1 MTSLSDS
8 YKLMLEAKQVSK
20 PLHPNQQKIDVV
32 DDDKIDAKDFKKLRA
47 MKKEET
53 EPPFDG
59 PYTTVKKNV
68 TDKSGAVH
76 SPMSRARD
84 LARKALQNTK
94 QKKYGTIQGHERF
107 TSIPDKLKQSHFGK
121 TNEEVLDE
129 ANHRDFAS
137 AGMMHPTMAKN
148 MSVGDTMDYYEPKT
162 GDKVHG
168 KVMHKSDTEVH
179 MKQTHDSYDDKKVG
193 SVHKF
198 KIGSQLPEVKEE
210 VDLEEVLKVSD
221 GAGKWISDF
230 VHSENPKFAGKSK
243 KERQQMALGA
253 YYAAKKGVKEE
264 TEELEEGYDKSSEH
278 HKNAR
283 KMAKDYD
290 GKATFHPNGHA
301 EVRMRSIVHGHS
313 TINPQGTTLMSGED
327 LANRASKEHGKG
339 KVQGN
344 VVHFKEEVESIEE
357 LNKSTLGSY
366 AKKAS
371 LDSAISKKIAADFQ
385 NRAKKARSQ
394 DMKDANAKISN
405 DFNNKSWK
413 RQDNVNKAIDRLT
426 KEETDIEESRGHK
439 IVANFLKKRGAYDTP
454 KKGDDLADKS
464 YLKDKPGIKSDLK
477 NLGRFLTGK
486 KETNEE
492 TMKTFKEFAMML
504 EMEFKDGRYVHKG
517 KYGTSYDDPEGKE
530 DNDSTQAKEPA
541 VKRGRGRP
549 AGAKSGA
556 RQLGGASK
564 KGSGVEYTGYKLHL
578 PNSNKS
584 Y

>member
-1 MTSLSDS
+1 MKSLFES
-8 YKLMLEAKQVSK
+8 YAEMQEQLKGKQ
-20 PLHPNQQKIDVV
+20 HKID
-32 DDDKIDAKDFKKLRA
+32 KNKNGQIDSHDFKLLR
-47 MKKEET
+47 KEEETACKSCGKAKCECDDMKEAT

-179 MKQTHDSYDDKKVG
+179 MKQTQDSYDDKKVG

-230 VHSENPKFAGKSK
+230 VHSENPKFSGKSK

-264 TEELEEGYDKSSEH
+264 
-278 HKNAR
+278 
-283 KMAKDYD
+283 
-290 GKATFHPNGHA
+290 
-301 EVRMRSIVHGHS
+301 
-313 TINPQGTTLMSGED
+313 
-327 LANRASKEHGKG
+327 
-339 KVQGN
+339 
-344 VVHFKEEVESIEE
+344 VESIDEIS
-357 LNKSTLGSY
+357 KATLGSY

-371 LDSAISKKIAADFQ
+371 FDSAISKKIAADFD
-385 NRAKKARSQ
+385 NRAKTSRKQ
-394 DMKDANAKISN
+394 DMKDANTSIAN
-405 DFNNKSWK
+405 DYKTKSWK

-426 KEETDIEESRGHK
+426 KEEVEQIEESVFDNKDHAQSIADKLKKKNSDGNYSVVADHGKHRIVHAYYSDSRVKKDISKLNEEQEIEESRGHK

-530 DNDSTQAKEPA
+530 DDESSKSKEPA

>member
-1 MTSLSDS
+1 MKTLFES
-8 YKLMLEAKQVSK
+8 YVEMQEQLKGKQ
-20 PLHPNQQKIDVV
+20 HKIDKNKNN
-32 DDDKIDAKDFKKLRA
+32 KIDAHDFKLLQ
-47 MKKEET
+47 KEETPCKVCGKVKCACDDMKEAT

-59 PYTTVKKNV
+59 PYTTTKGNI

-84 LARKALQNTK
+84 LARKALQNTTK

-129 ANHRDFAS
+129 ANHRDLAS
-137 AGMMHPTMAKN
+137 VGMMHPNMAKT

-168 KVMHKSDTEVH
+168 KVMHKNDTEVH

-210 VDLEEVLKVSD
+210 VELEEVLKVSD

-230 VHSENPKFAGKSK
+230 VHSENPKFEGKSK

-253 YYAAKKGVKEE
+253 YYSAKKGVKEE
-264 TEELEEGYDKSSEH
+264 
-278 HKNAR
+278 
-283 KMAKDYD
+283 
-290 GKATFHPNGHA
+290 
-301 EVRMRSIVHGHS
+301 
-313 TINPQGTTLMSGED
+313 
-327 LANRASKEHGKG
+327 
-339 KVQGN
+339 
-344 VVHFKEEVESIEE
+344 VESIDEIS
-357 LNKSTLGSY
+357 KATIGSY
-366 AKKAS
+366 VKKAA
-371 LDSAISKKIAADFQ
+371 DDATITRKIASDFEH
-385 NRAKKARSQ
+385 RAKTSRKQS
-394 DMKDANAKISN
+394 MKDANTSIAN
-405 DFNNKSWK
+405 DFQNKSWK
-413 RQDNVNKAIDRLT
+413 RQDNIKKAVDRLT

-439 IVANFLKKRGAYDTP
+439 IVANFLKKRGAWDTP

-464 YLKDKPGIKSDLK
+464 YLKDKPGVKSDLK

>member
-1 MTSLSDS
+1 
-8 YKLMLEAKQVSK
+8 
-20 PLHPNQQKIDVV
+20 
-32 DDDKIDAKDFKKLRA
+32 
-47 MKKEET
+47 
-53 EPPFDG
+53 
-59 PYTTVKKNV
+59 
-68 TDKSGAVH
+68 
-76 SPMSRARD
+76 MSRARD
-84 LARKALQNTK
+84 LARKALQQTVK

-129 ANHRDFAS
+129 SIFDNKEHAQSIADKLKKKNEDGNYSVVADHGKHRIVHAYHSDSRVKKDIARLNEEVLDETNHRDLAS
-137 AGMMHPTMAKN
+137 VGMMHPNMAKN

-168 KVMHKSDTEVH
+168 KVMHKNDTEVH
-179 MKQTHDSYDDKKVG
+179 MKQTHDSYDDKKIG

-210 VDLEEVLKVSD
+210 VELEEVLKVSD

-230 VHSENPKFAGKSK
+230 VHSENPKFEGKSK

-264 TEELEEGYDKSSEH
+264 
-278 HKNAR
+278 
-283 KMAKDYD
+283 
-290 GKATFHPNGHA
+290 
-301 EVRMRSIVHGHS
+301 
-313 TINPQGTTLMSGED
+313 
-327 LANRASKEHGKG
+327 
-339 KVQGN
+339 
-344 VVHFKEEVESIEE
+344 VESIDEIS
-357 LNKSTLGSY
+357 KATLGSY
-366 AKKAS
+366 VKKAS
-371 LDSAISKKIAADFQ
+371 FDSAISKKIAADFQ

-394 DMKDANAKISN
+394 DMKDANTSISN
-405 DFNNKSWK
+405 DYNSKSWK
-413 RQDNVNKAIDRLT
+413 RQDNVNKAVDRLT

-439 IVANFLKKRGAYDTP
+439 IVANFLKKRGAWDTP

-464 YLKDKPGIKSDLK
+464 YLKDKPGVKSDLK

>member
-1 MTSLSDS
+1 MKTLFES
-8 YKLMLEAKQVSK
+8 YVEMQEQLKGKQ
-20 PLHPNQQKIDVV
+20 HKIDKNKNG
-32 DDDKIDAKDFKKLRA
+32 KIDAHDFKLLQ
-47 MKKEET
+47 KEETPCKVCGKVKCGCDDMKEAT

-68 TDKSGAVH
+68 IDKSGAVH

-121 TNEEVLDE
+121 TNEEVQIAESVFDNKDHANSIADKLKKKNADGNYSVVADHGKHRIVHAYHSDSRVKKDIAKLNEEILDE

-137 AGMMHPTMAKN
+137 AGMMHPDMAKN
-148 MSVGDTMDYYEPKT
+148 MSVGDHMDYYEPKT

-179 MKQTHDSYDDKKVG
+179 MKQTQDSYDDKKVG

-264 TEELEEGYDKSSEH
+264 
-278 HKNAR
+278 
-283 KMAKDYD
+283 
-290 GKATFHPNGHA
+290 
-301 EVRMRSIVHGHS
+301 
-313 TINPQGTTLMSGED
+313 
-327 LANRASKEHGKG
+327 
-339 KVQGN
+339 
-344 VVHFKEEVESIEE
+344 VENIEE

-439 IVANFLKKRGAYDTP
+439 IVANFLKKRGAWDTP
-454 KKGDDLADKS
+454 QKGDDLADKS

>member
-1 MTSLSDS
+1 MKSLFES
-8 YKLMLEAKQVSK
+8 YAEMQEQLKGKQ
-20 PLHPNQQKIDVV
+20 HKIDKNKNG
-32 DDDKIDAKDFKKLRA
+32 KIDSHDFKLLR
-47 MKKEET
+47 KEEEETPCKVCGKVECECDDMKEAT

-59 PYTTVKKNV
+59 PYTTVKGNI

-121 TNEEVLDE
+121 TNEE
-129 ANHRDFAS
+129 
-137 AGMMHPTMAKN
+137 
-148 MSVGDTMDYYEPKT
+148 
-162 GDKVHG
+162 
-168 KVMHKSDTEVH
+168 
-179 MKQTHDSYDDKKVG
+179 Q
-193 SVHKF
+193 
-198 KIGSQLPEVKEE
+198 
-210 VDLEEVLKVSD
+210 DLEEVLKVSD

-230 VHSENPKFAGKSK
+230 VHSDNPKFAGKSK

-264 TEELEEGYDKSSEH
+264 VEELDEIS
-278 HKNAR
+278 
-283 KMAKDYD
+283 
-290 GKATFHPNGHA
+290 KA
-301 EVRMRSIVHGHS
+301 
-313 TINPQGTTLMSGED
+313 
-327 LANRASKEHGKG
+327 
-339 KVQGN
+339 
-344 VVHFKEEVESIEE
+344 
-357 LNKSTLGSY
+357 TLGSY
-366 AKKAS
+366 VKKAAA
-371 LDSAISKKIAADFQ
+371 DSTISRKIATDFEHRGK
-385 NRAKKARSQ
+385 RAKKQ
-394 DMKDANAKISN
+394 DMKDANDSISN
-405 DFNNKSWK
+405 DFKEKSFK
-413 RQDNVNKAIDRLT
+413 RKANIDKAVDRLT
-426 KEETDIEESRGHK
+426 KEEVEEGYIPPQKPKLTPSDATTLGKVAALMAKEKAAQAAKVAKMKTEETELDEATPPKNTDI
-439 IVANFLKKRGAYDTP
+439 
-454 KKGDDLADKS
+454 ADKS
-464 YLKDKPGIKSDLK
+464 YLKTKPGIKSDLK

-504 EMEFKDGRYVHKG
+504 EMEFQGGRYVHKG

-530 DNDSTQAKEPA
+530 DDESSKSKEPA
-541 VKRGRGRP
+541 IKRGRGRP

>member
-8 YKLMLEAKQVSK
+8 YKLMLEAKKVSK

-264 TEELEEGYDKSSEH
+264 
-278 HKNAR
+278 
-283 KMAKDYD
+283 
-290 GKATFHPNGHA
+290 
-301 EVRMRSIVHGHS
+301 
-313 TINPQGTTLMSGED
+313 
-327 LANRASKEHGKG
+327 
-339 KVQGN
+339 
-344 VVHFKEEVESIEE
+344 VENIEE

-366 AKKAS
+366 AKKAA
-371 LDSAISKKIAADFQ
+371 LDATISRKIATDFQ
-385 NRAKKARSQ
+385 NRAKTARKQ
-394 DMKDANAKISN
+394 DMKDANTNIAN
-405 DFNNKSWK
+405 DFQNKSWK

>member
-1 MTSLSDS
+1 MKTLFES
-8 YKLMLEAKQVSK
+8 YVEMQEQLKGKQ
-20 PLHPNQQKIDVV
+20 HKIDKNKNN
-32 DDDKIDAKDFKKLRA
+32 KIDAHDFKLLR
-47 MKKEET
+47 KKEEEVKEAA

-59 PYTTVKKNV
+59 PYTTTKGNI

-84 LARKALQNTK
+84 LARKALQQTTK

-129 ANHRDFAS
+129 SIFDNKEHAQSIADKLKKKNEDGNYSVVADHGKHRIVHAYHSDSRVKKDIARLNEEVLDETNHRDLAS
-137 AGMMHPTMAKN
+137 VGMMHPNMAKN

-168 KVMHKSDTEVH
+168 KVMHKNDTEVH

-198 KIGSQLPEVKEE
+198 KIGTGVSEE

-230 VHSENPKFAGKSK
+230 VHSENPKFEGKSK

-253 YYAAKKGVKEE
+253 YYSAKKGVKEE
-264 TEELEEGYDKSSEH
+264 
-278 HKNAR
+278 
-283 KMAKDYD
+283 
-290 GKATFHPNGHA
+290 
-301 EVRMRSIVHGHS
+301 
-313 TINPQGTTLMSGED
+313 
-327 LANRASKEHGKG
+327 
-339 KVQGN
+339 
-344 VVHFKEEVESIEE
+344 VESIDEIS
-357 LNKSTLGSY
+357 KATIGSY
-366 AKKAS
+366 VKKAA
-371 LDSAISKKIAADFQ
+371 DDATITRKIASDFEH
-385 NRAKKARSQ
+385 RAKTSRKQS
-394 DMKDANAKISN
+394 MKDANTSIAN
-405 DFNNKSWK
+405 DFQNKSWK
-413 RQDNVNKAIDRLT
+413 RQDNIKKAVDRLT

-439 IVANFLKKRGAYDTP
+439 IVANFLKKRGAWDTP

-464 YLKDKPGIKSDLK
+464 YLKDKPGVKSDLK

>member
-1 MTSLSDS
+1 MKTLFES
-8 YKLMLEAKQVSK
+8 YVEMQEQLKGKQ
-20 PLHPNQQKIDVV
+20 HKIDKNKNG
-32 DDDKIDAKDFKKLRA
+32 KIDAHDFKLLQ
-47 MKKEET
+47 KEETPCKVCGKVKCECDDMKEAT

-59 PYTTVKKNV
+59 PYTTTKGNI

-84 LARKALQNTK
+84 LARKALQQTVK

-129 ANHRDFAS
+129 SIFDNKEHAQSIADKLKKKNEDGNYSVVADHGKHRIVHAYHSDSRVKKDIARLNEEILDEANHRDLAS
-137 AGMMHPTMAKN
+137 AGMMHPNMAKN

-168 KVMHKSDTEVH
+168 KVMHKNDTEVH

-198 KIGSQLPEVKEE
+198 KIGTGVSEE

-230 VHSENPKFAGKSK
+230 VHSENPKFEGKSK

-253 YYAAKKGVKEE
+253 YYSAKKGVKEE
-264 TEELEEGYDKSSEH
+264 
-278 HKNAR
+278 
-283 KMAKDYD
+283 
-290 GKATFHPNGHA
+290 
-301 EVRMRSIVHGHS
+301 
-313 TINPQGTTLMSGED
+313 
-327 LANRASKEHGKG
+327 
-339 KVQGN
+339 
-344 VVHFKEEVESIEE
+344 VESIDEIS
-357 LNKSTLGSY
+357 KATIGSY
-366 AKKAS
+366 VKKAA
-371 LDSAISKKIAADFQ
+371 DDATITRKIASDFEH
-385 NRAKKARSQ
+385 RAKTSRKQS
-394 DMKDANAKISN
+394 MKDANTSIAN
-405 DFNNKSWK
+405 DFQNKSWK
-413 RQDNVNKAIDRLT
+413 RQDNIKKAVDRLT

-439 IVANFLKKRGAYDTP
+439 IVANFLKKRGAWDTP

-464 YLKDKPGIKSDLK
+464 YLKDKPGVKSDLK

-564 KGSGVEYTGYKLHL
+564 KGRGVEYTGYKLHL

>member
-1 MTSLSDS
+1 MKTLFES
-8 YKLMLEAKQVSK
+8 YAEMQEQLKGKQ
-20 PLHPNQQKIDVV
+20 HKID
-32 DDDKIDAKDFKKLRA
+32 KNKNGEIDSHDFKLLR
-47 MKKEET
+47 KEETPCKGCGKVKCGCDDMKEAT

-59 PYTTVKKNV
+59 PYTTTKGNI

-94 QKKYGTIQGHERF
+94 QKKYGVIQGHERF

-121 TNEEVLDE
+121 TNEEV
-129 ANHRDFAS
+129 
-137 AGMMHPTMAKN
+137 
-148 MSVGDTMDYYEPKT
+148 
-162 GDKVHG
+162 
-168 KVMHKSDTEVH
+168 
-179 MKQTHDSYDDKKVG
+179 
-193 SVHKF
+193 
-198 KIGSQLPEVKEE
+198 
-210 VDLEEVLKVSD
+210 DLEEVLKVSD

-230 VHSENPKFAGKSK
+230 VHSQNPKFAGKSK

-264 TEELEEGYDKSSEH
+264 
-278 HKNAR
+278 
-283 KMAKDYD
+283 
-290 GKATFHPNGHA
+290 
-301 EVRMRSIVHGHS
+301 
-313 TINPQGTTLMSGED
+313 
-327 LANRASKEHGKG
+327 
-339 KVQGN
+339 
-344 VVHFKEEVESIEE
+344 VENIEE

-394 DMKDANAKISN
+394 DMKDANTSISN

-426 KEETDIEESRGHK
+426 KEDVEEGYIPPAKPKLTPSDATTLSKVAALMAKEKAAKAAKMNKEETELDEATPPKNTDI
-439 IVANFLKKRGAYDTP
+439 
-454 KKGDDLADKS
+454 ADKS
-464 YLKDKPGIKSDLK
+464 YLKNKPGIKSDLK

-504 EMEFKDGRYVHKG
+504 EMEFKNGRYVHKG

-530 DNDSTQAKEPA
+530 DNDSTQEKEPA

>member
-1 MTSLSDS
+1 MKTLFES
-8 YKLMLEAKQVSK
+8 YAEMQEQLKGKQ
-20 PLHPNQQKIDVV
+20 HKID
-32 DDDKIDAKDFKKLRA
+32 KNKNGEIDSHDFKLLR
-47 MKKEET
+47 KEETPCKSCGKVKCGCDDMKEAT

-59 PYTTVKKNV
+59 PYTTTKGNI

-94 QKKYGTIQGHERF
+94 QKKYGVIQGHERF

-121 TNEEVLDE
+121 TN
-129 ANHRDFAS
+129 
-137 AGMMHPTMAKN
+137 
-148 MSVGDTMDYYEPKT
+148 
-162 GDKVHG
+162 
-168 KVMHKSDTEVH
+168 
-179 MKQTHDSYDDKKVG
+179 
-193 SVHKF
+193 
-198 KIGSQLPEVKEE
+198 EE

-264 TEELEEGYDKSSEH
+264 
-278 HKNAR
+278 
-283 KMAKDYD
+283 
-290 GKATFHPNGHA
+290 
-301 EVRMRSIVHGHS
+301 
-313 TINPQGTTLMSGED
+313 
-327 LANRASKEHGKG
+327 
-339 KVQGN
+339 
-344 VVHFKEEVESIEE
+344 VENIEE

-394 DMKDANAKISN
+394 DMKDANTSISN

-426 KEETDIEESRGHK
+426 KEDVEEGYIPPAKPKLTPSDATTLSKVAALMAKEKAAKAAKMNKEETELDEATPPKNTDI
-439 IVANFLKKRGAYDTP
+439 
-454 KKGDDLADKS
+454 ADKS
-464 YLKDKPGIKSDLK
+464 YLKNKPGIKSDLK

-504 EMEFKDGRYVHKG
+504 EMEFKNGRYVHKG

-530 DNDSTQAKEPA
+530 DNDSTQEKEPA

>member
-1 MTSLSDS
+1 MKSLFES
-8 YKLMLEAKQVSK
+8 YAEMQEQLKGKQ
-20 PLHPNQQKIDVV
+20 HKID
-32 DDDKIDAKDFKKLRA
+32 KNKNGQIDSHDFKLLR
-47 MKKEET
+47 KEEEETPCKVCGKVECECDDMKEAT

-59 PYTTVKKNV
+59 PYTTTKGNI

-121 TNEEVLDE
+121 TNEEQE
-129 ANHRDFAS
+129 
-137 AGMMHPTMAKN
+137 
-148 MSVGDTMDYYEPKT
+148 
-162 GDKVHG
+162 
-168 KVMHKSDTEVH
+168 
-179 MKQTHDSYDDKKVG
+179 
-193 SVHKF
+193 
-198 KIGSQLPEVKEE
+198 
-210 VDLEEVLKVSD
+210 LEEVLKVSD

-264 TEELEEGYDKSSEH
+264 
-278 HKNAR
+278 
-283 KMAKDYD
+283 
-290 GKATFHPNGHA
+290 
-301 EVRMRSIVHGHS
+301 
-313 TINPQGTTLMSGED
+313 
-327 LANRASKEHGKG
+327 
-339 KVQGN
+339 
-344 VVHFKEEVESIEE
+344 VESIDEIS
-357 LNKSTLGSY
+357 KATLGSY

-371 LDSAISKKIAADFQ
+371 FDSAISKKIAADFD
-385 NRAKKARSQ
+385 NRAKTSRKQ
-394 DMKDANAKISN
+394 DMKDANTNIAN
-405 DFNNKSWK
+405 DYKTKSWK

-426 KEETDIEESRGHK
+426 KEEVEEGYIPPQKPKLTPSDAQTLSKVAALMAKEKAAQAAKMKTEEVEEEIEESRGHK

-454 KKGDDLADKS
+454 KQGDDVADKS
-464 YLKDKPGIKSDLK
+464 YLKDKPGVKSDLK

-530 DNDSTQAKEPA
+530 DDDSKSKEPA

>member
-1 MTSLSDS
+1 MKTLFES
-8 YKLMLEAKQVSK
+8 YVEMQEQLKGKQ
-20 PLHPNQQKIDVV
+20 HKIDKNKNN
-32 DDDKIDAKDFKKLRA
+32 KIDAHDFKLLQ
-47 MKKEET
+47 KEET
-53 EPPFDG
+53 PCKVCGKVKCECDDMKEAAEPPFDG
-59 PYTTVKKNV
+59 PYTTTKGNI

-84 LARKALQNTK
+84 LARKALQKTTK

-179 MKQTHDSYDDKKVG
+179 MKQTQDSYDDKKVG

-210 VDLEEVLKVSD
+210 V
-221 GAGKWISDF
+221 
-230 VHSENPKFAGKSK
+230 
-243 KERQQMALGA
+243 
-253 YYAAKKGVKEE
+253 
-264 TEELEEGYDKSSEH
+264 
-278 HKNAR
+278 
-283 KMAKDYD
+283 
-290 GKATFHPNGHA
+290 
-301 EVRMRSIVHGHS
+301 
-313 TINPQGTTLMSGED
+313 
-327 LANRASKEHGKG
+327 
-339 KVQGN
+339 
-344 VVHFKEEVESIEE
+344 ESIDEIS
-357 LNKSTLGSY
+357 KATLGSY

-371 LDSAISKKIAADFQ
+371 FDSAISKKIAADFD
-385 NRAKKARSQ
+385 NRAKTSRKQ
-394 DMKDANAKISN
+394 DMKDANTSIAN
-405 DFNNKSWK
+405 DYKTKSWK

-426 KEETDIEESRGHK
+426 KEEVEQIEESVFDNKDHAQSIADKLKKKNSDGNYSVVADHGKHRIVHAYHSDSRVKKDISKLNEEQEIEESRGHK
-439 IVANFLKKRGAYDTP
+439 IVANFLKKRGAWDTP

-464 YLKDKPGIKSDLK
+464 YLKDKPGVKSDLK

>member
-1 MTSLSDS
+1 MKTLFES
-8 YKLMLEAKQVSK
+8 YVEMQEQLKGKQ
-20 PLHPNQQKIDVV
+20 HKIDKNKNN
-32 DDDKIDAKDFKKLRA
+32 KIDAHDFKLLR
-47 MKKEET
+47 KKEEEVKEAA

-59 PYTTVKKNV
+59 PYTTTKGNI

-84 LARKALQNTK
+84 LARKALQQTTK

-129 ANHRDFAS
+129 ANHRDLAS
-137 AGMMHPTMAKN
+137 VGMMHPNMAKN

-168 KVMHKSDTEVH
+168 KVMHKNDTEVH

-210 VDLEEVLKVSD
+210 TDLEEVLKVSD

-230 VHSENPKFAGKSK
+230 VHSENPKFAGKNK

-253 YYAAKKGVKEE
+253 FYAAKKDV
-264 TEELEEGYDKSSEH
+264 
-278 HKNAR
+278 
-283 KMAKDYD
+283 
-290 GKATFHPNGHA
+290 
-301 EVRMRSIVHGHS
+301 
-313 TINPQGTTLMSGED
+313 
-327 LANRASKEHGKG
+327 
-339 KVQGN
+339 
-344 VVHFKEEVESIEE
+344 KEEVESIDEIS
-357 LNKSTLGSY
+357 KATLGSY

-371 LDSAISKKIAADFQ
+371 FDSAISKKIAADFD
-385 NRAKKARSQ
+385 NRAKTSRKQ
-394 DMKDANAKISN
+394 DMKDANTSIAN
-405 DFNNKSWK
+405 DYKTKSWK

-426 KEETDIEESRGHK
+426 KEEVEQIEESVFDNKDHAQSIADKLKKKNSDGNYSVVADHGKHRIVHAYHSDSRVKKDISKLNEEQEIEESRGHK
-439 IVANFLKKRGAYDTP
+439 IVANFLKKRGAWDTP

-464 YLKDKPGIKSDLK
+464 YLKDKPGVKSDLK

>member
-1 MTSLSDS
+1 MKTLFES
-8 YKLMLEAKQVSK
+8 YAEMQEQLKGKQ
-20 PLHPNQQKIDVV
+20 HKID
-32 DDDKIDAKDFKKLRA
+32 KNKNGEIDSHDFKLLR
-47 MKKEET
+47 KEETPCKSCGKVKCGCDDMKEAT

-59 PYTTVKKNV
+59 PYTTTKGNI

-94 QKKYGTIQGHERF
+94 QKKYGVIQGHERF

-129 ANHRDFAS
+129 ANHRDLAS
-137 AGMMHPTMAKN
+137 VGMMHPNMANN
-148 MSVGDTMDYYEPKT
+148 MSVGDHMDYYKPKT
-162 GDKVHG
+162 GDKAHG
-168 KVMHKSDTEVH
+168 KVMKNDGKEVH
-179 MKQTHDSYDDKKVG
+179 IKQTHDSYSSG
-193 SVHKF
+193 IAGTIHRF
-198 KIGSQLPEVKEE
+198 KIGTGMSEE

-230 VHSENPKFAGKSK
+230 VHSQNPKFAGKSK

-264 TEELEEGYDKSSEH
+264 
-278 HKNAR
+278 
-283 KMAKDYD
+283 
-290 GKATFHPNGHA
+290 
-301 EVRMRSIVHGHS
+301 
-313 TINPQGTTLMSGED
+313 
-327 LANRASKEHGKG
+327 
-339 KVQGN
+339 
-344 VVHFKEEVESIEE
+344 VENIEE

-394 DMKDANAKISN
+394 DMKDANTSISN

-426 KEETDIEESRGHK
+426 KEDVEEGYIPPAKPKLTPSDATTLSKVAALMAKEKAAKAAKMNKEETELDEATPPKNTDI
-439 IVANFLKKRGAYDTP
+439 
-454 KKGDDLADKS
+454 ADKS
-464 YLKDKPGIKSDLK
+464 YLKNKPGIKSDLK

-504 EMEFKDGRYVHKG
+504 EMEFKNGRYVHKG

-530 DNDSTQAKEPA
+530 DNDSTQEKEPA

>member
-1 MTSLSDS
+1 MKTLFES
-8 YKLMLEAKQVSK
+8 YVEMQEQLKGKQ
-20 PLHPNQQKIDVV
+20 HKIDKNKNG
-32 DDDKIDAKDFKKLRA
+32 KIDAHDFKLLQ
-47 MKKEET
+47 KEETPCKVCGKVKCECDDMKEAT

-59 PYTTVKKNV
+59 PYTTTKGNI

-84 LARKALQNTK
+84 LARKALQQTVK

-129 ANHRDFAS
+129 SIFDNKEHAQSIADKLKKKNEDGNYSVVADHGKHRIVHAYHSDSRVKKDIARLNEEILDEANHRDLAS
-137 AGMMHPTMAKN
+137 AGMMHPNMAKN

-168 KVMHKSDTEVH
+168 KVMHKNDTEVH

-198 KIGSQLPEVKEE
+198 KIGTGVSEE

-230 VHSENPKFAGKSK
+230 VHSENPKFEGKSK

-253 YYAAKKGVKEE
+253 YYSAKKGVKEE
-264 TEELEEGYDKSSEH
+264 
-278 HKNAR
+278 
-283 KMAKDYD
+283 
-290 GKATFHPNGHA
+290 
-301 EVRMRSIVHGHS
+301 
-313 TINPQGTTLMSGED
+313 
-327 LANRASKEHGKG
+327 
-339 KVQGN
+339 
-344 VVHFKEEVESIEE
+344 VESIDEIS
-357 LNKSTLGSY
+357 KATIGSY
-366 AKKAS
+366 VKKAA
-371 LDSAISKKIAADFQ
+371 DDATITRKIASDFEH
-385 NRAKKARSQ
+385 RAKTSRKQS
-394 DMKDANAKISN
+394 MKDANTSIAN
-405 DFNNKSWK
+405 DFQNKSWK
-413 RQDNVNKAIDRLT
+413 RQDNIKKAVDRLT

-439 IVANFLKKRGAYDTP
+439 IVANFLKKRGAWDTP

-464 YLKDKPGIKSDLK
+464 YLKDKPGVKSDLK

>member
-1 MTSLSDS
+1 MKSLFES
-8 YKLMLEAKQVSK
+8 YAEMQEQLKGKQ
-20 PLHPNQQKIDVV
+20 HKID
-32 DDDKIDAKDFKKLRA
+32 KNKNGQIDSHDFKLLR
-47 MKKEET
+47 KEEETACKSCGKAKCGCDDMKEAT

-84 LARKALQNTK
+84 LARRALQNTK

-179 MKQTHDSYDDKKVG
+179 MKQTQDSYDDKKVG

-264 TEELEEGYDKSSEH
+264 
-278 HKNAR
+278 
-283 KMAKDYD
+283 
-290 GKATFHPNGHA
+290 
-301 EVRMRSIVHGHS
+301 
-313 TINPQGTTLMSGED
+313 
-327 LANRASKEHGKG
+327 
-339 KVQGN
+339 
-344 VVHFKEEVESIEE
+344 VESIDEIS
-357 LNKSTLGSY
+357 KATLGSY

-371 LDSAISKKIAADFQ
+371 FDSAISKKIAADFD
-385 NRAKKARSQ
+385 NRAKTSRKQ
-394 DMKDANAKISN
+394 DMKDANTSIAN
-405 DFNNKSWK
+405 DYKTKSWK

-426 KEETDIEESRGHK
+426 KEEVEQEIEESRGHK

-530 DNDSTQAKEPA
+530 DDESSKSKEPA

>member
-1 MTSLSDS
+1 MKSLFES
-8 YKLMLEAKQVSK
+8 YAEMQEQLKG
-20 PLHPNQQKIDVV
+20 NQHKIDKNKNN
-32 DDDKIDAKDFKKLRA
+32 KIDAQDFKLLQ
-47 MKKEET
+47 KEETPCKVCGKVKCECDDMKEAT
-53 EPPFDG
+53 EPPFDK

-107 TSIPDKLKQSHFGK
+107 TSIPDNLKQSHFGK

-198 KIGSQLPEVKEE
+198 KIGSTLPEE

-253 YYAAKKGVKEE
+253 YYAAKKGVKEGV
-264 TEELEEGYDKSSEH
+264 ELVYELK
-278 HKNAR
+278 
-283 KMAKDYD
+283 
-290 GKATFHPNGHA
+290 KATLASYVKKAGSNIEYNAGEKREA
-301 EVRMRSIVHGHS
+301 E
-313 TINPQGTTLMSGED
+313 
-327 LANRASKEHGKG
+327 LADWDDDSERKTAEKNIENRHKG
-339 KVQGN
+339 IKTAVKKLA
-344 VVHFKEEVESIEE
+344 KEEVESIDEIS
-357 LNKSTLGSY
+357 KATLGSY

-371 LDSAISKKIAADFQ
+371 FDSAISKKIAADFD
-385 NRAKKARSQ
+385 NRAKTSRKQ
-394 DMKDANAKISN
+394 DMKDANTNIAN
-405 DFNNKSWK
+405 DYKTKSWK

-426 KEETDIEESRGHK
+426 KEEVEQEIEESRGHK
-439 IVANFLKKRGAYDTP
+439 IVANFLKKRGAWDTP

-492 TMKTFKEFAMML
+492 TMKTFKEFAIML

>member
-1 MTSLSDS
+1 MKTLFES
-8 YKLMLEAKQVSK
+8 YAEMQEQLKGKQ
-20 PLHPNQQKIDVV
+20 HKIDKNKNG
-32 DDDKIDAKDFKKLRA
+32 KIDAHDFKLLQQEEETSCKSCGKVKCGCDD
-47 MKKEET
+47 MKEAT

-59 PYTTVKKNV
+59 PYTTTKGNI

-94 QKKYGTIQGHERF
+94 QKKYGVIQGHERF

-121 TNEEVLDE
+121 TNEEV
-129 ANHRDFAS
+129 
-137 AGMMHPTMAKN
+137 
-148 MSVGDTMDYYEPKT
+148 
-162 GDKVHG
+162 
-168 KVMHKSDTEVH
+168 
-179 MKQTHDSYDDKKVG
+179 
-193 SVHKF
+193 
-198 KIGSQLPEVKEE
+198 
-210 VDLEEVLKVSD
+210 DLEEVLKVSD

-230 VHSENPKFAGKSK
+230 VHSQNPKFAGKSK

-264 TEELEEGYDKSSEH
+264 
-278 HKNAR
+278 
-283 KMAKDYD
+283 
-290 GKATFHPNGHA
+290 
-301 EVRMRSIVHGHS
+301 
-313 TINPQGTTLMSGED
+313 
-327 LANRASKEHGKG
+327 
-339 KVQGN
+339 
-344 VVHFKEEVESIEE
+344 VENIEE

-394 DMKDANAKISN
+394 DMKDANTSISN

-426 KEETDIEESRGHK
+426 KEDVEEGYIPPAKPKLTPSDATTLSKVAALMAKEKAAKAAKMNKEETELDEATPPKNTDI
-439 IVANFLKKRGAYDTP
+439 
-454 KKGDDLADKS
+454 ADKS
-464 YLKDKPGIKSDLK
+464 YLKNKPGIKSDLK

-504 EMEFKDGRYVHKG
+504 EMEFKNGRYVHKG

-530 DNDSTQAKEPA
+530 DNDSTQEKEPA

>member
-1 MTSLSDS
+1 MKTLFES
-8 YKLMLEAKQVSK
+8 YVEMQEQLKGKQ
-20 PLHPNQQKIDVV
+20 HKIDKNKNN
-32 DDDKIDAKDFKKLRA
+32 KIDAHDFKLLR
-47 MKKEET
+47 KKEEEVKEAA

-59 PYTTVKKNV
+59 PYTTTKGNI

-84 LARKALQNTK
+84 LARKALQNTTK

-129 ANHRDFAS
+129 SIFDNKEHAQSIADKLKKKNEDGNYSVVADHGKHRIVHAYHSDSRVKKDIARLNEEILDEANHRDLAS
-137 AGMMHPTMAKN
+137 AGMMHPNMAKN

-168 KVMHKSDTEVH
+168 KVMHKNDTEVH

-210 VDLEEVLKVSD
+210 VELEEVLKVSD

-230 VHSENPKFAGKSK
+230 VHSENPKFEGKSK

-253 YYAAKKGVKEE
+253 YYSAKKGVKEE
-264 TEELEEGYDKSSEH
+264 
-278 HKNAR
+278 
-283 KMAKDYD
+283 
-290 GKATFHPNGHA
+290 
-301 EVRMRSIVHGHS
+301 
-313 TINPQGTTLMSGED
+313 
-327 LANRASKEHGKG
+327 
-339 KVQGN
+339 
-344 VVHFKEEVESIEE
+344 VESIDEIS
-357 LNKSTLGSY
+357 KATIGSY
-366 AKKAS
+366 VKKAA
-371 LDSAISKKIAADFQ
+371 DDATITRKIASDFEH
-385 NRAKKARSQ
+385 RAKTSRKQS
-394 DMKDANAKISN
+394 MKDANTSIAN
-405 DFNNKSWK
+405 DFQNKSWK
-413 RQDNVNKAIDRLT
+413 RQDNIKKAVDRLT

-439 IVANFLKKRGAYDTP
+439 IVANFLKKRGAWDTP

-464 YLKDKPGIKSDLK
+464 YLKDKPGVKSDLK

>member
-1 MTSLSDS
+1 MKSLFES
-8 YKLMLEAKQVSK
+8 YAEMQEQLKGKQ
-20 PLHPNQQKIDVV
+20 HKID
-32 DDDKIDAKDFKKLRA
+32 KNKNGEIDSHDFKLLR
-47 MKKEET
+47 KEETPCKGCGKVKCGCDDMKEAT

-59 PYTTVKKNV
+59 PYTTTKGNI

-94 QKKYGTIQGHERF
+94 QKKYGVIQGHERF

-121 TNEEVLDE
+121 TN
-129 ANHRDFAS
+129 
-137 AGMMHPTMAKN
+137 
-148 MSVGDTMDYYEPKT
+148 
-162 GDKVHG
+162 
-168 KVMHKSDTEVH
+168 
-179 MKQTHDSYDDKKVG
+179 
-193 SVHKF
+193 
-198 KIGSQLPEVKEE
+198 EE

-264 TEELEEGYDKSSEH
+264 
-278 HKNAR
+278 
-283 KMAKDYD
+283 
-290 GKATFHPNGHA
+290 
-301 EVRMRSIVHGHS
+301 
-313 TINPQGTTLMSGED
+313 
-327 LANRASKEHGKG
+327 
-339 KVQGN
+339 
-344 VVHFKEEVESIEE
+344 VENIEE

-394 DMKDANAKISN
+394 DMKDANTSISN

-426 KEETDIEESRGHK
+426 KEDVEEGYIPPAKPKLTPSDATTLSKVAALMAKEKAAKAAKMNKEETELDEATPPKNTDI
-439 IVANFLKKRGAYDTP
+439 
-454 KKGDDLADKS
+454 ADKS
-464 YLKDKPGIKSDLK
+464 YLKNKPGIKSDLK

-504 EMEFKDGRYVHKG
+504 EMEFKNGRYVHKG

-530 DNDSTQAKEPA
+530 DNDSTQEKEPA